1 MQFSVLMKF
10 REKYIVAEDP
20 NSNDAK
26 VLMELLSDTLQC
38 ITGDSGKNSFDV
50 RDVTV
55 VTKGT
60 YPS

>member
-1 MQFSVLMKF
+1 MKF
-10 REKYIVAEDP
+10 REKYIVPEDP

-55 VTKGT
+55 GL
-60 YPS
+60 PN